1 MAAGMWFFETH
12 SLWHFLSTG
21 TPTTAAHLDILV
33 IKAYPVEGTL
43 AHESALLRRGKYE
56 YENDCCDR
64 IVRRRIS
71 SLRDNTDI
79 R

>member
-1 MAAGMWFFETH
+1 MWFFETH

-21 TPTTAAHLDILV
+21 TPTIAAHLDILV
-33 IKAYPVEGTL
+33 IKTYPVEGAL
-43 AHESALLRRGKYE
+43 AHVSALLRRGTYE
-56 YENDCCDR
+56 YENAYRDR
-64 IVRRRIS
+64 IVRRHIP